1 MYRLRVKSEFDAAH
15 KLGDGAGKCSRL
27 HGHTWTIEV
36 FVFGKE
42 LNQDGMVID
51 FRELKKKLCEL
62 IKEFDHSYLNNFEEL
77 ENPTSEN
84 IARYIFN
91 QLNESWRGIY
101 LEKVRI
107 WEGEKSW
114 CEYYE

>member
-15 KLGDGAGKCSRL
+15 KLKNTGKCSRL
-27 HGHTWTIEV
+27 HGHTWTVEI
-36 FVFGKE
+36 FVTGKE
-42 LNQDGMVID
+42 PNQDGMVID
-51 FRELKKKLCEL
+51 FRELKKELCEL
-62 IKEFDHSYLNNFEEL
+62 TEELDHSYLNDFEEIG
-77 ENPTSEN
+77 NPTSEN
-84 IARYIFN
+84 IARYLYN
-91 QLNESWRGIY
+91 KLNGFWEGID